1 MPPIEERVE
10 TPSDNS
16 AALAEISQGLGFNA
30 DSNEDT
36 GKGQPGDGGEEGSVV
51 DEGSAEPAPAMKP
64 SGEPDHM
71 SPEAVAAA
79 AAQQV
84 VPPKTWRPEAA
95 AEFAKLPPV
104 VQAEVLKREEDMFR
118 GLEQYRGA
126 ATFGQTV
133 HKTLQPYLPILQ
145 QYRIDPVQQI
155 AGLMQSHHTLALG
168 TPEQKANLMLR
179 IVKDYG
185 VDLQQLVQLADPN
198 NAPYVD
204 PTVQNLTQTVQT
216 LQSELARQ
224 NAQRLEATRATLSSQ
239 IDAFAK
245 DSKNVYFGEVAND
258 MAALIEGGV
267 CKTLEEAYEKAVWT
281 NPSTRQREATRIA
294 VEKAEEARKAAAAKA
309 ASARKATS
317 ANVKS
322 TAKSGSATAPVGSIE
337 DTLRETMEA
346 IKARG

>member
-36 GKGQPGDGGEEGSVV
+36 GDEHAGEESSTVE
-51 DEGSAEPAPAMKP
+51 EGTAAPVPAVKP
-64 SGEPDHM
+64 SGDADPMAPD
-71 SPEAVAAA
+71 AVAAA
-79 AAQQV
+79 AAQQI

-95 AEFAKLPPV
+95 AAFAALPPV

-155 AGLMQSHHTLALG
+155 SGLMQSHHTLALG
-168 TPEQKANLMLR
+168 TPDQKVGLMLR
-179 IVKDYG
+179 LVKDYG
-185 VDLQQLVQLADPN
+185 VDLNMLMQHADPN

-224 NAQRLEATRATLSSQ
+224 NAQRLETTRATLSSQ

-245 DSKNVYFGEVAND
+245 DSKNVYFSEVAND

-294 VEKAEEARKAAAAKA
+294 AEKAEEERKAAAAKA

-317 ANVKS
+317 ANVRS
-322 TAKSGSATAPVGSIE
+322 TAKSGSATAPVGSID

>member
-1 MPPIEERVE
+1 MPSIEERVE

-36 GKGQPGDGGEEGSVV
+36 DAGDGEAQGNGSGS
-51 DEGSAEPAPAMKP
+51 DEAAAPRAAAPANETDP
-64 SGEPDHM
+64 Q
-71 SPEAVAAA
+71 SPEAVAASA
-79 AAQQV
+79 AASSTP
-84 VPPKTWRPEAA
+84 PPKTWRPEAA

-104 VQAEVLKREEDMFR
+104 VQQEVLKREEDMFR
-118 GLEQYRGA
+118 GLEQYREA
-126 ATFGQTV
+126 AGFGQTI

-168 TPEQKANLMLR
+168 TPDQKVGLMLR
-179 IVKDYG
+179 LVKDYG
-185 VDLQQLVQLADPN
+185 VDLGMLTQMADPN
-198 NAPYVD
+198 NAPYTD
-204 PTVQNLTQTVQT
+204 PAVQSLTQTVQT

-224 NAQRLEATRATLSSQ
+224 NAQRATETRAKLSSQ

-245 DSKNVYFGEVAND
+245 DGKNVYFAEVAND
-258 MAALIEGGV
+258 MANLIERGV
-267 CKTLEEAYEKAVWT
+267 CSTLEEAYEKAVWT

-294 VEKAEEARKAAAAKA
+294 DERLDVERKAAAAKA
-309 ASARKATS
+309 ASARKALG
-317 ANVKS
+317 ANVRS
-322 TAKSGSATAPVGSIE
+322 SAKSGSATAPVGSID